1 MYLASSDSKAE
12 MGVLSYLSSKKME
25 EKWIEEER
33 ISVDDSEL
41 LPRLSPLSPS
51 KNTIYDTLWLFG

>member
-1 MYLASSDSKAE
+1 MYLASSDSRTEKE
-12 MGVLSYLSSKKME
+12 VLSYLSSKKME

-33 ISVDDSEL
+33 LSVDDSEL

-51 KNTIYDTLWLFG
+51 KNTIYETL

>member
-1 MYLASSDSKAE
+1 
-12 MGVLSYLSSKKME
+12 ME

-51 KNTIYDTLWLFG
+51 KNTIYDTLVIWMIQGSDGLTRLSP